1 MICAIM
7 QPTFL
12 PWAGYFNLMSQ
23 VDEFVFL
30 DDVQLEKQSWQTR
43 NQLLMN
49 GCPQWI
55 SLPLRHNKL
64 SQSIKETEVLNLG
77 RWGEKLAKGFKLN
90 YGKHPHYAAAR
101 SIIDLL
107 ILDREVKLSK
117 LNETVIRFVAEKL
130 EITARL
136 HRSGELDVKGA
147 RSTRLISLCEHFNA
161 EEYLSPVGAAD
172 YLSEDGFTLKTKTK
186 LRLQEY
192 YPKNYPQ
199 KGSQDFFSH
208 LSIVD
213 VIANLGWD
221 GAREYII
228 KGVVDEL

>member
-23 VDEFVFL
+23 VDDFVFL

-43 NQLLMN
+43 NRLLMN
-49 GCPQWI
+49 GCAQWV
-55 SLPLRHNKL
+55 SLPLRHSKL
-64 SQSIKETEVLNLG
+64 SKSIKETEVLDIG
-77 RWGEKLAKGFKLN
+77 RWGEKLAKGFKQN

-101 SIIDLL
+101 DIIDLL
-107 ILDREVKLSK
+107 MLEPEAKLAT

-130 EITARL
+130 EITTRL
-136 HRSGELDVKGA
+136 HRAGELGVKGA
-147 RSTRLISLCEHFNA
+147 RSTRLISLCEHFKA
-161 EEYLSPVGAAD
+161 KEYLSPAGAAD
-172 YLSEDGFTLKTKTK
+172 YLSEDGFTLKTTTT
-186 LRLQEY
+186 LRFQEY
-192 YPKNYPQ
+192 HPQAYLQ
-199 KGSQDFFSH
+199 KGSQEFFSH

-221 GAREYII
+221 GTRKYII

>member
-30 DDVQLEKQSWQTR
+30 DDVQLEKQSRQTR

-49 GCPQWI
+49 GCPQRI

-130 EITARL
+130 EINEGRGVAEQCHNFL
-136 HRSGELDVKGA
+136 VIGEKENEMMA
-147 RSTRLISLCEHFNA
+147 
-161 EEYLSPVGAAD
+161 
-172 YLSEDGFTLKTKTK
+172 
-186 LRLQEY
+186 
-192 YPKNYPQ
+192 
-199 KGSQDFFSH
+199 
-208 LSIVD
+208 
-213 VIANLGWD
+213 
-221 GAREYII
+221 
-228 KGVVDEL
+228 